1 MSKEY
6 PDIDAGRLLFGLS
19 RIGYTT
25 SSAICDIIDNSVRAQ
40 ASNIHLLI
48 RKEDESYADSKKN
61 NVKEYIVVDDGIGMD
76 QDGIRSALM
85 LGSSDEQYEAEA
97 LSKFG
102 LGLKSASFSQG
113 NKLEIISSN
122 GDNGFIKYYV
132 SLPEIMSE
140 KRYSI
145 HLDDLN
151 ALDNELIGRYLGI
164 GRGTIVRITEIRKNN
179 HPSVR
184 NTFRELK
191 TKIGVIYYY
200 FIKEGLNI
208 NLKGASMSAIDPLF
222 TQEADVNGN
231 LDENEWDGTKVKWIE
246 RSTSL
251 TLDDENDITAT
262 LEVTQLPYPPRFRMD
277 NNLSQSDSEI
287 RDKYLIGANNYG
299 FYVYRNKRLISWA
312 TRLDGVIPYDQ
323 DYYAFRGRIN
333 FDDSA
338 DDFFNIDVKKSHI
351 TLSEEALDVI
361 LDVTREPK
369 NKSKEAW
376 KNAGKIVNEIV
387 NQSPNEIANKI
398 VEEFEQID
406 TLPGDQPDSE
416 VTLERTRQI
425 ASEMQGNILKF
436 AKLMKEDQGIEIP
449 EDYEF
454 SQAEINEAIRGN
466 ESEDLSK
473 IFRVTSVIDNL
484 LWEPYYDTSLGGCV
498 RINKHHR
505 FAELIYSNNS
515 KNQELQILFDLL
527 MLELAQAEMYA
538 RKNIQDSTYEEVSR
552 IVMEFRRFISEFL
565 ASMCRRLED
574 QLPPNQS
581 VTRYD
586 QV

>member
-6 PDIDAGRLLFGLS
+6 PEIDAGRLLFGLS

-40 ASNIHLLI
+40 ASNIHLVIKKL
-48 RKEDESYADSKKN
+48 DDSYADSKKN
-61 NVKEYIVVDDGIGMD
+61 NVKEYIIIDDGTGMN
-76 QDGIRSALM
+76 QEGIRSALM
-85 LGSSDEQYEAEA
+85 LGSSDEEYEPKA

-113 NKLEIISSN
+113 DRLEIISTDGES
-122 GDNGFIKYYV
+122 GFLKYYV
-132 SLPEIMSE
+132 SLPEIMEE
-140 KRYSI
+140 KKYSI
-145 HLDDLN
+145 HLEELDE
-151 ALDNELIGRYLGI
+151 LDNELIQTYLEAGK
-164 GRGTIVRITEIRKNN
+164 GTIVRIKDIRKNN

-184 NTFRELK
+184 NTIKELK

-200 FIKEGLNI
+200 FLKDGLNI
-208 NLKGASMSAIDPLF
+208 NLMGTSMPAIDPLF
-222 TQEADVNGN
+222 TEEADQNGN
-231 LDENEWDGTKVKWIE
+231 LDENNWDGTKVQWIE
-246 RSTSL
+246 RSTQL
-251 TLDDENDITAT
+251 TLDDEREIKAT

-277 NNLSQSDSEI
+277 TNLSHSDAQI

-312 TRLDGVIPYDQ
+312 SRLDGVIPYDQ

-376 KNAGKIVNEIV
+376 KNAGKIVKEIV

-398 VEEFEQID
+398 VEEFEQME
-406 TLPGDQPDSE
+406 TLPGDQPDNE
-416 VTLERTRQI
+416 IAKERVKQI
-425 ASEMQGNILKF
+425 ASEMQGNVLKF
-436 AKLMKEDQGIEIP
+436 AKLMKEDQGVEVP
-449 EDYEF
+449 DDYEF
-454 SQAEINEAIRGN
+454 SPEEINEAIRGG
-466 ESEDLSK
+466 ESENISK
-473 IFRVTSVIDNL
+473 IFRVSSVVDNL
-484 LWEPYYDTSLGGCV
+484 LWEPYYDTSLGDCV
-498 RINKHHR
+498 RINKYHR
-505 FAELIYSNNS
+505 FADLIYSKNS
-515 KNQELQILFDLL
+515 GNQELQILFDLL
-527 MLELAQAEMYA
+527 LLEMAQAEMYA

-552 IVMEFRRFISEFL
+552 IVFEFRRFISEFL

-581 VTRYD
+581 TTRYD
-586 QV
+586 